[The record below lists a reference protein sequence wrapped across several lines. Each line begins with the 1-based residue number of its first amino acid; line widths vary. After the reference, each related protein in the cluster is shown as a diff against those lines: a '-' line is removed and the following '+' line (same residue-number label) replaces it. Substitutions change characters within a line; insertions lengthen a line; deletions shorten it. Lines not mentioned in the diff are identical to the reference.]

1 MDDVDRLMRKVEW
14 LGSPAAVRPQRSVA
28 VRQYASADSSRLTG
42 GWSPSNTSA
51 DHELS
56 SSLRQLRAKSRALCR
71 DVSYAKRAK
80 LLVVNNVI
88 GQCIGMQAQVYGTR
102 GELNTR
108 VNDDIEARWSEWCA
122 ADSCHTGGGMH
133 FSEFERTCMAQVF
146 EAGEVF
152 IRKHLRAFGSS
163 KVPYALEMIEAER
176 IADELTSQS
185 VSATT
190 GAEVRMGIEV
200 DKFHRPVA
208 YYIRTRHPNEYTFGT
223 ANSELVERVP
233 ADQIIH
239 LASRSRWP
247 QVRGEPWLHAVI
259 STLRNMAGYTE
270 AEIIR
275 ARTQACTVGAI
286 ETPEDSAG
294 FGEQQ
299 EDGSVVMEVEPG
311 VFKRLNPGEKFAA
324 GPSGSPNPALSE
336 FMRYM
341 LREFSAGAG
350 PSYESISRDYS
361 QSNYSSSRLA
371 LLDDRDLWRVVQ
383 SWFINAFRAPVHK
396 EWLRQA
402 VISRAVTSVPVESY
416 ALHPSKFEAV
426 RFRPRGWGWVDP
438 TKEVEAFKA
447 AVRAGFMTQQD
458 VLAASGADVEEL
470 IEQRAK
476 EVGLADSAE
485 LVFDTDPAN
494 DKGQEAEPPKAD
506 PPDKADDKDASKQD
520 PAESRV
526 FRLQRK

>member
-1 MDDVDRLMRKVEW
+1 MRNW
-14 LGSPAAVRPQRSVA
+14 LRNLLGSKPQKPVRSA
-28 VRQYASADSSRLTG
+28 VRQYAAAESSRLTG
-42 GWSPSNTSA
+42 GWSPADTSA

-56 SSLRQLRAKSRALCR
+56 SSLRQLRARSRALCR
-71 DVSYAKRAK
+71 DVSYAKRAR

-88 GQCIGMQAQVYGTR
+88 GAGIGMQAQVYNTR
-102 GELNTR
+102 GELNKR
-108 VNDDIEARWSEWCA
+108 INDDIETVWSEWCS
-122 ADSCHTGGGMH
+122 ADSCHTGGALH
-133 FSEFERTCMAQVF
+133 FSELERTCMAQVF

-152 IRKHLRAFGSS
+152 IRKHLRQFGSS
-163 KVPYALEMIEAER
+163 RIPYALELIEAER

-185 VSATT
+185 VSART
-190 GAEVRMGIEV
+190 GAEVRLGVEL
-200 DKFHRPVA
+200 DRFHRPVA

-259 STLRNMAGYTE
+259 STLKNMSGYTE
-270 AEIIR
+270 AEIVR

-286 ETPEDSAG
+286 ETPEDSG
-294 FGEQQ
+294 SLGETQT
-299 EDGSVVMEVEPG
+299 DGSVVMEVEPG
-311 VFKRLNPGEKFAA
+311 VFKRLNPGEKFAS

-341 LREFSAGAG
+341 LREFAAGAG

-383 SWFINAFRAPVHK
+383 SWFINAFRVPVHR
-396 EWLRQA
+396 EWMRQA
-402 VISRAVTSVPVESY
+402 VMSGALTTVPVESY
-416 ALHPSKFEAV
+416 ALDMAKFEAV

-438 TKEVEAFKA
+438 TKEVEAFKE

-458 VLAASGADVEEL
+458 VLAASGADIEEL
-470 IEQRAK
+470 IDQRKK
-476 EVGLADSAE
+476 EVGLADEAE

-494 DKGQEAEPPKAD
+494 DKGQEPTKEPPDD
-506 PPDKADDKDASKQD
+506 PPKEDED
-520 PAESRV
+520 PEKNPAKSRV
-526 FRLQRK
+526 FRFQR

>member
-1 MDDVDRLMRKVEW
+1 VADFLTRLKRGYLAFAGKTTGKRMY
-14 LGSPAAVRPQRSVA
+14 AAA
-28 VRQYASADSSRLTG
+28 EASRLSG
-42 GWSPSNTSA
+42 PWQAANSSA

-56 SSLRQLRAKSRALCR
+56 SSLRQLRSRSRALCR

-88 GQCIGMQAQVYGTR
+88 GSGIGMQGQVKGTR
-102 GELNTR
+102 GELITR
-108 VNDDIEARWSEWCA
+108 INDDIEARWAEWCA
-122 ADSCHTGGGMH
+122 ADSCHTGGGLQ
-133 FSEFERTCMAQVF
+133 FAEFERTCMAQIF

-152 IRKHLRAFGSS
+152 IRKHQRAFGSS
-163 KVPYALEMIEAER
+163 KVPYALELIEAER

-190 GAEVRMGIEV
+190 GNNVRMGIEV

-208 YYIRTRHPNEYTFGT
+208 YFIRTRHPNEYTFGSAT
-223 ANSELVERVP
+223 SETVERVP

-259 STLRNMAGYTE
+259 STLKNMAGYTE

-286 ETPEDSAG
+286 ETPEDSASL
-294 FGEQQ
+294 GEEQA
-299 EDGSVVMEVEPG
+299 DGTVEMEVEPG
-311 VFKRLNPGEKFAA
+311 IFKRLNPGEKFTA

-341 LREFSAGAG
+341 LREFAAGAG

-371 LLDDRDLWRVVQ
+371 LLDDKDLWRVVQ
-383 SWFINAFRAPVHK
+383 SWFINAFRLPVHK
-396 EWLRQA
+396 EWLGLA
-402 VISRAVTSVPVESY
+402 VLSRAVSSISVESY
-416 ALHPSKFEAV
+416 ALDASKYQAI

-438 TKEVEAFKA
+438 TKEVDASVTA
-447 AVRAGFMTQQD
+447 IRAGLATQQS
-458 VLAASGADVEEL
+458 VLAQSGEDFEEVL
-470 IEQRAK
+470 DQLKK
-476 EVGLADSAE
+476 EREAANTAGVVLE
-485 LVFDTDPAN
+485 TDPAH
-494 DKGQEAEPPKAD
+494 DKEVELAKKAEPPGE
-506 PPDKADDKDASKQD
+506 PPKDTSKEDDESTEN
-520 PAESRV
+520 PAQKSRV
-526 FRLQRK
+526 LRLQR

>member
-1 MDDVDRLMRKVEW
+1 MANIVDRLKR
-14 LGSPAAVRPQRSVA
+14 GYAAFSGKTGKRM
-28 VRQYASADSSRLTG
+28 YAAAESSRLTG
-42 GWSPSNTSA
+42 GWTPANTSA

-56 SSLRQLRAKSRALCR
+56 SSLRQLRARSRALCR

-88 GQCIGMQAQVYGTR
+88 GSGIGMQAQVYTTR
-102 GELNTR
+102 GELAKR
-108 VNDDIEARWSEWCA
+108 INDDIEAAWAEWSV
-122 ADSCHTGGGMH
+122 ADSCHTGGGLH

-152 IRKHLRAFGSS
+152 IRKHQRAFGAS
-163 KVPYALEMIEAER
+163 KVPYALELIEAER

-185 VSATT
+185 VSART

-200 DKFHRPVA
+200 DQFHRPVA
-208 YYIRTRHPNEYTFGT
+208 YYIRTRHPNEYTFGSAT
-223 ANSELVERVP
+223 AELVERVP

-259 STLRNMAGYTE
+259 STLKNMAGYTE
-270 AEIIR
+270 AEIVR

-286 ETPEDSAG
+286 ETPEDAAS

-341 LREFSAGAG
+341 LREFAAGAG
-350 PSYESISRDYS
+350 PSYESVSRDYS

-383 SWFINAFRAPVHK
+383 SWFINAFRVPVHR

-402 VISRAVTSVPVESY
+402 VMIGAIPSIGVESY
-416 ALHPSKFEAV
+416 ALDMAKFEAV

-447 AVRAGFMTQQD
+447 AVRAGFMTQQG
-458 VLAASGADVEEL
+458 VLATSGDDVEEIIDQL
-470 IEQRAK
+470 KK
-476 EVGLADSAE
+476 EREMANAAGVVLE
-485 LVFDTDPAN
+485 TDPAN
-494 DKGQEAEPPKAD
+494 DKEKEAEPPKKE
-506 PPDKADDKDASKQD
+506 PPDEADEDEEPQEK
-520 PAESRV
+520 PGESRV
-526 FRLQRK
+526 FRFQRK